1 MKQVAHKLNV
11 FFKFL
16 RNMTINGLF
25 VVVFCGSTEV
35 HAVETVYWVDNQSGT
50 AMAGFDPIS
59 YFLRGQGDSGDYR
72 YEYYWSGAVW
82 RFQNEGNLVAF
93 REYPL
98 IYAPQFGGYDALKM
112 TSSVSVTPDPRYG
125 EVYGNRLYLFHNKK
139 NLDIWSTNRKKYIR
153 AAQAS
158 WQSMH
163 HYGFFKNFDVI
174 GIDPDAAM
182 GANKPLTEKQKVLEK
197 MDELDRQNVKSA
209 PRSGLDHDDWESAL
223 DQNEQ

>member
-1 MKQVAHKLNV
+1 MDQVVHKLNV
-11 FFKFL
+11 FFNFS
-16 RNMTINGLF
+16 RNIAVKGLF
-25 VVVFCGSTEV
+25 AAVFCGSIEV

-59 YFLRGQGDSGDYR
+59 YFLRGQGDAGDNH

-82 RFQNEGNLVAF
+82 RFQNEGNLAAF

-112 TSSVSVTPDPRYG
+112 STSVSVTPSPYYG
-125 EVYGNRLYLFHNKK
+125 EVYDNRLYLFHNKE
-139 NLDIWSTNRKKYIR
+139 NLDTWSINKKKYIR

-158 WQSMH
+158 WQTMH
-163 HYGFFKNFDVI
+163 QYEFFKNFDVI
-174 GIDPDAAM
+174 GIDLDATM

-209 PRSGLDHDDWESAL
+209 PRSGLDHDDWEGAS